1 MKQTNLRAHI
11 RHLCCLGLPSETLMP
26 RLLPLVR
33 QLVPA
38 ESAGFFWVD
47 STGHM
52 QNLVA
57 ERMLSAPKM
66 RLYFDH
72 FYAGGEYD
80 FRKGFMARVASG
92 KSVAVSETDPAFCES
107 AYYAEILKDLDA
119 HHVLYGIVRDQSE
132 ALGQLSLYR
141 GKADAPFS
149 ERDQEALSSI
159 MHYINHA
166 VAAPPVSGDSVA
178 EYVDSPDDAVILVAP
193 SGSIQ
198 HASEQGKR
206 LAVQAAGGAFA
217 PDFSGIE
224 DIGVRGVLADVV
236 GRLTRGEVPQI
247 TRHTHWGRIQL
258 RAYYL
263 GDVPMEVEHSA
274 AAVAKRGEVP
284 TAVPTAVPVA
294 VPIAVRIS
302 RQEPM
307 ILRFAKSLQA
317 IDLPPQQQEVAM
329 LLARGMSNQEISAE
343 MSVSVNTVAYH
354 IKQLFSRLQ
363 THGRAE
369 LIERVIDRTPSA

>member
-11 RHLCCLGLPSETLMP
+11 RHLCCIGLPSETLMP

-33 QLVPA
+33 ELVPA
-38 ESAGFFWVD
+38 DSAGFFWVD

-57 ERMLSAPKM
+57 ERMLTAPKM

-72 FYAGGEYD
+72 FYAGGKYD
-80 FRKGFMARVASG
+80 FRESFKARAASG
-92 KSVAVSETDPAFCES
+92 KTVAISESDASFRES
-107 AYYAEILKDLDA
+107 AYYNEILKDLDA

-141 GKADAPFS
+141 GRADQPFS

-166 VAAPPVSGDSVA
+166 VAAPLGASTAVTDYIDSH
-178 EYVDSPDDAVILVAP
+178 DDAVILVDA
-193 SGSIQ
+193 GGQIR

-217 PDFSGIE
+217 PDFCGVE
-224 DIGVRGVLADVV
+224 DIGVKAVLRDVV
-236 GRLTRGEVPQI
+236 GRLARGEIPQM
-247 TRHTHWGRIQL
+247 TKHTHWGRIQL

-263 GDVPMEVEHSA
+263 GDAPLEDG
-274 AAVAKRGEVP
+274 AVAVP
-284 TAVPTAVPVA
+284 ND
-294 VPIAVRIS
+294 VPIAVRIT

-307 ILRFAKSLQA
+307 ILRFARSLQA
-317 IDLPPQQQEVAM
+317 IDLPPQQHEVAM
-329 LLARGMSNQEISAE
+329 LLARGLTNQEISSE
-343 MSVSVNTVAYH
+343 MGVSVNTVAYH
-354 IKQLFSRLQ
+354 IKQLFSRLE

-369 LIERVIDRTPSA
+369 LIERVIAQSSSQ

>member
-11 RHLCCLGLPSETLMP
+11 RHLCCIGLPSETLMP

-33 QLVPA
+33 ELVPA
-38 ESAGFFWVD
+38 DSAGFFWVD

-57 ERMLSAPKM
+57 ERMLTAPKM

-72 FYAGGEYD
+72 FYAGGKYD
-80 FRKGFMARVASG
+80 FRESFKARAANGKTVAI
-92 KSVAVSETDPAFCES
+92 SETDAAFRES
-107 AYYAEILKDLDA
+107 AYYNEILKDLDA

-166 VAAPPVSGDSVA
+166 VAAPLVEKASVA
-178 EYVDSPDDAVILVAP
+178 EYIDSNDDAVILVDA
-193 SGSIQ
+193 SGNIQ

-217 PDFSGIE
+217 PDFSGVE
-224 DIGVRGVLADVV
+224 DIGVKGVLAEVV
-236 GRLTRGEVPQI
+236 GRLSRGEIPQI
-247 TRHTHWGRIQL
+247 TKHTHWGRIQL

-263 GDVPMEVEHSA
+263 GDVPTREAMSS
-274 AAVAKRGEVP
+274 
-284 TAVPTAVPVA
+284 
-294 VPIAVRIS
+294 VPIAVRIT

-307 ILRFAKSLQA
+307 ILRFARSLQA

-329 LLARGMSNQEISAE
+329 LLARGLTNQEISTE

-354 IKQLFSRLQ
+354 IKQLFSRLEA
-363 THGRAE
+363 HGRAE
-369 LIERVIDRTPSA
+369 LIERVIAQSPTQ